1 MLNYYYIKMNRKI
14 FPKRNTV
21 IIHLLIWAVIL
32 ILPFIFSNENQ
43 NSRDSDDIAFRNLNT
58 ATIIFWMGLFYLN
71 AAVLIPT
78 CIYTKRYIL
87 YMVLLVALF
96 CIIMILH
103 GSLFPLLIHGHT
115 FHFFRSSAHNL
126 IPFLFTITV
135 SATYK
140 FLLDKIRTDALSNE
154 RQKENLKSEL
164 SFLRSQISPHFL
176 FNVLNNI
183 VAMVRI
189 KSEELEP
196 TVIKLSSLLQYM
208 LYETDEEKVLLKKEV
223 EYLQSY
229 IDLQQMRFSSKLNM
243 QVHFDI
249 RDEWEAIEPMLLVPF
264 IENAFKHGNGLQ
276 RNPEIHISLRVE
288 NNLLDF
294 QVKNKY
300 VLLDNSK
307 DKISG
312 IGLANVKRRLDLLYE
327 NRHLL
332 KIDQSEG
339 WFVVS
344 LHMNLRK

>member
-1 MLNYYYIKMNRKI
+1 MNTSGKV
-14 FPKRNTV
+14 FLKKNKV

-32 ILPFIFSNENQ
+32 LLPFIFRSENQ
-43 NSRDSDDIAFRNLNT
+43 NSRDSVDIAFRNLNT

-71 AAVLIPT
+71 AGVLIPSFV
-78 CIYTKRYIL
+78 YRRKYLLYIVYL
-87 YMVLLVALF
+87 ILLF
-96 CIIMILH
+96 CVIMVLH
-103 GSLFPLLIHGHT
+103 GSLFPILVPGIG
-115 FHFFRSSAHNL
+115 FNFFRSSVHNL

-135 SATYK
+135 STTFK
-140 FLLDKIRTDALSNE
+140 ILSDKIKADDAASE
-154 RQKENLKSEL
+154 KQKENLKSEL

-189 KSEELEP
+189 KSDDLEP

-208 LYETDEEKVLLKKEV
+208 LYETDEEKVLLKNEV

-243 QVHFDI
+243 QVNFEVK
-249 RDEWEAIEPMLLVPF
+249 DEWESIEPMLLVPF

-276 RNPEIHISLRVE
+276 KNPEIHISLKVE

-294 QVKNKY
+294 RVKNKY
-300 VLLDNSK
+300 VQSDNSK

-312 IGLANVKRRLDLLYE
+312 IGLANVKRRLALLYE
-327 NRHLL
+327 NKHSLR
-332 KIDQSEG
+332 IDQSNG
-339 WFVVS
+339 WFKVS
-344 LHMNLRK
+344 LQIMLGK